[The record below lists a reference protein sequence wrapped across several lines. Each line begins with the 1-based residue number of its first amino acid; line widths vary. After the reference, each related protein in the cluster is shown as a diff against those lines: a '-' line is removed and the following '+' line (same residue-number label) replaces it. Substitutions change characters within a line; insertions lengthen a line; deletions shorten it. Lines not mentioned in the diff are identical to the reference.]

1 MGIDM
6 IQLPKSRNKF
16 KDLYIYTELME
27 TDLNKVI
34 KSP

>member
-1 MGIDM
+1 MGVDL

-16 KDLYIYTELME
+16 KDLYIYSELME
-27 TDLNKVI
+27 TDLQKVI